1 MVFQLIKNK
10 TKGDVVAKVEEKSKK
25 MSKEEAKQILQEE
38 FQEKHEKYTG
48 KLKAIAQEMKQDGFQ
63 LDVSTTLTSRG
74 VFPQI
79 SIIRLV
85 Q

>member
-1 MVFQLIKNK
+1 M
-10 TKGDVVAKVEEKSKK
+10 AKVEEKSKK